1 MTGLIAIVDSAL
13 APVQQ
18 DYLLEARQMQA
29 LSFIALGFL
38 AALPPD
44 LTEAGPPHSGSTSP

>member
-1 MTGLIAIVDSAL
+1 MLAAAPIAAGL
-13 APVQQ
+13 APAHQG
-18 DYLLEARQMQA
+18 YLLEARQMQA